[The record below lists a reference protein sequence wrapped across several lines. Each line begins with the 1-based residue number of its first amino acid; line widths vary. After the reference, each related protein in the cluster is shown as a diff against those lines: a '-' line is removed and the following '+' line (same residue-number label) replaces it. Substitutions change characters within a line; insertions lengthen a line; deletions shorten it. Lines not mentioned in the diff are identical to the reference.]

1 MSSLCDRF
9 YEKTSKIHDHGHSC
23 SMPPFGSVSAGS
35 VQPYRNDRR
44 VRFLKF
50 SFIKSLWQW
59 DASLDT
65 KIDRTCIL
73 KRDTKLFRDRWKH
86 ILLCLRFLSWS
97 SRTRS
102 TINLSVA
109 RVTLTPDFWFLENS
123 LSRTRNELQ
132 NEHGIYEANCCAWKS
147 TATSQTSSRDQQKSR
162 HTDKWMKTVTTVPE
176 SSLENAIHVHKM
188 ERSFLPFWALCPI
201 KNMARGGEIFLT
213 KLWL

>member
-1 MSSLCDRF
+1 MSSLCGRF
-9 YEKTSKIHDHGHSC
+9 YEKTSKIHDYGHSC

-73 KRDTKLFRDRWKH
+73 KRDKKLFRDRWKH

-123 LSRTRNELQ
+123 LSRTNYRTN
-132 NEHGIYEANCCAWKS
+132 Y
-147 TATSQTSSRDQQKSR
+147 
-162 HTDKWMKTVTTVPE
+162 KT
-176 SSLENAIHVHKM
+176 
-188 ERSFLPFWALCPI
+188 
-201 KNMARGGEIFLT
+201 NMAST
-213 KLWL
+213 KQTVVLEKSQQPPKPALGTKKNRYIPINGWRP